1 MAEKNAAKSAA
12 KPAFIAKVKN
22 FFKGLKSEFQ
32 KISWPNREQTLK
44 QTAAVVII
52 SAVMCGF
59 IRLIDVIAQFIIGTV
74 SSIF

>member
-1 MAEKNAAKSAA
+1 MADKSTEKPKFFD
-12 KPAFIAKVKN
+12 KIKN
-22 FFKGLKSEFQ
+22 FFKGLKAEIK
-32 KISWPNREQTLK
+32 KISWPTREQTLK
-44 QTAAVVII
+44 QTAAVVMI

>member
-1 MAEKNAAKSAA
+1 MAEMTTKEKKSFADRLD
-12 KPAFIAKVKN
+12 
-22 FFKGLKSEFQ
+22 GLKAEFG
-32 KISWPNREQTLK
+32 KIFWPDGKMVFRQS
-44 QTAAVVII
+44 TAAVVII

>member
-1 MAEKNAAKSAA
+1 MADKNAEKPKFFD
-12 KPAFIAKVKN
+12 KIKN
-22 FFKGLKSEFQ
+22 FFKGLKSEIR
-32 KISWPNREQTLK
+32 KISWPTREQTLK
-44 QTAAVVII
+44 QTAAVVVI

>member
-1 MAEKNAAKSAA
+1 MAEKNVEKAKFFD
-12 KPAFIAKVKN
+12 KIKN
-22 FFKGLKSEFQ
+22 FFKGLKSEIR
-32 KISWPNREQTLK
+32 KISWPTREQTLK
-44 QTAAVVII
+44 QTAAVVLI

>member
-1 MAEKNAAKSAA
+1 MADKNVEKTNFFDK
-12 KPAFIAKVKN
+12 IKN
-22 FFKGLKSEFQ
+22 FFKGLKSEIR
-32 KISWPNREQTLK
+32 KISWPTREQTRK
-44 QTAAVVII
+44 QTAAVVLI

>member
-1 MAEKNAAKSAA
+1 MADKNVEKTNFFDK
-12 KPAFIAKVKN
+12 IKN
-22 FFKGLKSEFQ
+22 FFKGLKSEIR
-32 KISWPNREQTLK
+32 KISWPTREQTLK
-44 QTAAVVII
+44 QTAAVVLI